1 MSEVDKRN
9 RLDDD
14 VFEYRET
21 KDSSVHISWYGKRVM
36 TLKGP
41 QARKFLAKIADLEGK
56 EAQLVM
62 AKITGNFKHG
72 NERAATQTRKSRG
85 DRQDYHQLSNIRCI
99 SRGIKIL
106 SGWGFGEGRRP
117 GTLWVP
123 SPSPFQKVFRS

>member
-1 MSEVDKRN
+1 MSEVDKHN

-21 KDSSVHISWYGKRVM
+21 KDSTVHISWYGKRVM

-56 EAQLVM
+56 EAQLAM

-72 NERAATQTRKSRG
+72 NERAAAQTRKSRG
-85 DRQDYHQLSNIRCI
+85 ERQD
-99 SRGIKIL
+99 
-106 SGWGFGEGRRP
+106 
-117 GTLWVP
+117 
-123 SPSPFQKVFRS
+123 